1 MILYHGSKIEV
12 KNPDI
17 FHSRNRVDFGKGFYV
32 TPIYEQAV
40 SLCQRYLKFG
50 LEAYVSTYA
59 FDESALKECN
69 IKKFDSYSIE
79 WLDFVLNCRKDKDN
93 TNYDIVIGGVP
104 NDKVF
109 DTVELYFS
117 EMISKEEALKRLKY
131 AKPNMQYCF
140 RKQSVIEK
148 YLKFERSTRL

>member
-17 FHSRNRVDFGKGFYV
+17 FHSRTRVDFGKGFYV

-40 SLCQRYLKFG
+40 SLCQRYLKIG
-50 LEAYVSTYA
+50 LEAYISTYT
-59 FDESALKECN
+59 FDESALKECKV
-69 IKKFDSYSIE
+69 KKFDSYSIE
-79 WLDFVLNCRKDKDN
+79 WLDFVLACRKDKDN
-93 TNYDIVIGGVP
+93 TNYDIVIGGVA

-117 EMISKEEALKRLKY
+117 ELISQEEALKRLKY

-140 RKQSVIEK
+140 RNQTLKEK
-148 YLKFERSTRL
+148 YLKFERSIKL